1 MEFEEIIRFAQS
13 LDDSKES
20 VDSLYACLLDHFKL
34 QKPEERN
41 FQKNG
46 VLIAFD
52 GHSGAGKDTQIDLL
66 REHMQK
72 TPDYS
77 KYNIFEFVQKRN
89 DPFRNVVK
97 YLWQHPEI
105 KSTPDC
111 SLLFLTAGRRYFVY
125 HDLLPS
131 LEDRKTVVI
140 LNRSH
145 LSHIAYHA
153 SNVNQLPDLIALSD
167 FDPASDLA
175 FVLECDV
182 NLAYSRVVERSPQ
195 KAGRIYANEKPD
207 YIERVKRNFKGLAT
221 LVNGLIFIDT
231 SREPKLIAQQINQKV
246 DNCFEERKR

>member
-1 MEFEEIIRFAQS
+1 MEFEEIIRFAQP

-20 VDSLYACLLDHFKL
+20 VGRLYACLLDHFNL

-46 VLIAFD
+46 VLITFD
-52 GHSGAGKDTQIDLL
+52 GHSGAGKDTQIALL
-66 REHMQK
+66 KEHMQK

-105 KSTPDC
+105 KSTTDC

-131 LEDRKTVVI
+131 LEDRQTAVI
-140 LNRSH
+140 LNRSN

-153 SNVNQLPDLIALSD
+153 SNTNQLADLIALSD
-167 FDPASDLA
+167 FDPDQDLA

-231 SREPKLIAQQINQKV
+231 SRELKLVAQQINQKV
-246 DNCFEERKR
+246 DNYFEERK